1 MDGGR
6 SMTEFVIDTV
16 GEIETPA
23 GDRFRGV
30 ILALPVGLTPEQEA
44 AALREIARM
53 WAERV
58 TLAPVQQ
65 ESAA

>member
-6 SMTEFVIDTV
+6 GMTELVIDTV
-16 GEIETPA
+16 GEVETPA

-30 ILALPVGLTPEQEA
+30 ILALPVGLTPDQEA
-44 AALREIARM
+44 AALREIARL

-58 TLAPVQQ
+58 TLAPVQR
-65 ESAA
+65 EGAA

>member
-1 MDGGR
+1 
-6 SMTEFVIDTV
+6 MTEFVIDTV
-16 GEIETPA
+16 GEVETPG

-44 AALREIARM
+44 EALREIARL

-58 TLAPVQQ
+58 TLAPVQR
-65 ESAA
+65 EDAA